1 MADRSH
7 LSIGEVLSLLQDD
20 FPDVTISKIR
30 FLESQ
35 GLLDPERTPSGYR
48 KFYEGDIERLRWI
61 LRHQRDHF
69 LPLKVIKDRLE
80 ESAARGLVVPPDE
93 PMSPAE
99 GAAAG
104 GDSTPQ
110 HMSSAPAVEGEAAEG
125 DDDFSPIPAAVRAR
139 PGRNLAGLPGA
150 EPAPITASVATAP
163 APTAPPPA
171 PPVSAPE
178 PTAVPEP
185 TPEPAPVAAARPAPV
200 GRPAPTMPRLPVPA
214 ETGDTP
220 LDGGVSGGS
229 FSAEELLAATGL
241 EPRDLADL
249 TRFGLVVGRTVG
261 GDTFYDEDALV
272 AARSAAGFVK
282 FGIEA
287 RHLRMYKVAAEREAG
302 FMEQVVM
309 PLLKQRNPTARQ
321 QAAETLGELAR
332 LGDLMR
338 AALLRTALRDHTEPR

>member
-69 LPLKVIKDRLE
+69 LPLKVMKDRLE
-80 ESAARGLVVPPDE
+80 EAATAGLVVPPDE
-93 PMSPAE
+93 P
-99 GAAAG
+99 
-104 GDSTPQ
+104 
-110 HMSSAPAVEGEAAEG
+110 
-125 DDDFSPIPAAVRAR
+125 PAAI
-139 PGRNLAGLPGA
+139 P
-150 EPAPITASVATAP
+150 
-163 APTAPPPA
+163 
-171 PPVSAPE
+171 
-178 PTAVPEP
+178 P
-185 TPEPAPVAAARPAPV
+185 TPPSLFEEPREDAPAPVADTAPAFTAAPVPEVAALIEAPVPAPTPTPASTPRPA
-200 GRPAPTMPRLPVPA
+200 RPAPTMPALPARPA
-214 ETGDTP
+214 VNP
-220 LDGGVSGGS
+220 LDPGPTGVS
-229 FSAEELLAATGL
+229 FTLEELSEASGL
-241 EPRDLADL
+241 TLRELGELSRY
-249 TRFGLVVGRTVG
+249 GLLVGHSMA
-261 GDTFYDEDALV
+261 GDTFYDGDALIV
-272 AARSAAGFVK
+272 ARTAAGFVR

-321 QAAETLGELAR
+321 QAADNLGELAS
-332 LGDLMR
+332 LGEQLR
-338 AALLRTALRDHTEPR
+338 SALLRAALRDHTDLR

>member
-69 LPLKVIKDRLE
+69 LPLKVMKDRLE
-80 ESAARGLVVPPDE
+80 DAAQAGLVVPPDE
-93 PMSPAE
+93 PL
-99 GAAAG
+99 AAPPT
-104 GDSTPQ
+104 STP
-110 HMSSAPAVEGEAAEG
+110 SLFEEA
-125 DDDFSPIPAAVRAR
+125 RAD
-139 PGRNLAGLPGA
+139 
-150 EPAPITASVATAP
+150 AP
-163 APTAPPPA
+163 APEPPRPTER
-171 PPVSAPE
+171 PPRE
-178 PTAVPEP
+178 
-185 TPEPAPVAAARPAPV
+185 PVAAASTAPASPARSA
-200 GRPAPTMPRLPVPA
+200 RPAPTMPALPVRP
-214 ETGDTP
+214 TVNP
-220 LDGGVSGGS
+220 LDAGPTGVSFTLAELADASGL
-229 FSAEELLAATGL
+229 SAAELEELA
-241 EPRDLADL
+241 
-249 TRFGLVVGRTVG
+249 RFGLLVGHTVA
-261 GDTFYDEDALV
+261 GDTFYDGDALIV
-272 AARSAAGFVK
+272 ARTAAGFVR

-321 QAAETLGELAR
+321 QAADNLGELAS
-332 LGDLMR
+332 LGEQLR
-338 AALLRTALRDHTEPR
+338 SALLRSALRDHTDLR

>member
-80 ESAARGLVVPPDE
+80 ESAAKGLVVPPDE
-93 PMSPAE
+93 P
-99 GAAAG
+99 
-104 GDSTPQ
+104 
-110 HMSSAPAVEGEAAEG
+110 AP
-125 DDDFSPIPAAVRAR
+125 
-139 PGRNLAGLPGA
+139 
-150 EPAPITASVATAP
+150 TSVAEADPSLFEPVDVPATRAPVAP
-163 APTAPPPA
+163 APAPA
-171 PPVSAPE
+171 LA
-178 PTAVPEP
+178 AAAAA
-185 TPEPAPVAAARPAPV
+185 APVAAAPVVVPDEDYEPVPLPERDKPARAARPAPAM
-200 GRPAPTMPRLPVPA
+200 PALPPLA
-214 ETGDTP
+214 DAPNP
-220 LDGGVSGGS
+220 LDPGPTGAS
-229 FSAEELLAATGL
+229 FSLEELATASGLDARALA
-241 EPRDLADL
+241 EL
-249 TRFGLVVGRTVG
+249 TRFGLLTGRTVG
-261 GDTFYDEDALV
+261 GDTFYDGDALV
-272 AARSAAGFVK
+272 VARTAAGFVQ

-309 PLLKQRNPTARQ
+309 PLLKQRNPTARR
-321 QAAETLGELAR
+321 QAADNLGELAR
-332 LGDLMR
+332 LGEQLR
-338 AALLRTALRDHTEPR
+338 SALLRGALRDHTDIR

>member
-80 ESAARGLVVPPDE
+80 ESAAKGLTVPPDE
-93 PMSPAE
+93 PTPPVREPTPSLFEEGGAPPAE
-99 GAAAG
+99 AA
-104 GDSTPQ
+104 
-110 HMSSAPAVEGEAAEG
+110 
-125 DDDFSPIPAAVRAR
+125 
-139 PGRNLAGLPGA
+139 
-150 EPAPITASVATAP
+150 
-163 APTAPPPA
+163 
-171 PPVSAPE
+171 APE
-178 PTAVPEP
+178 PTAAPTGEDDFAPIPVPGREP
-185 TPEPAPVAAARPAPV
+185 VRERPAPPPRPAS
-200 GRPAPTMPRLPVPA
+200 RPAPSLPPLPEAKAAAAA
-214 ETGDTP
+214 EGGQNP
-220 LDGGVSGGS
+220 LDAGPTAGS
-229 FSAEELLAATGL
+229 FSIDELAQASGL
-241 EPRDLADL
+241 DHRALGDL
-249 TRFGLVVGRTVG
+249 TRFGLLMGRTVG
-261 GDTFYDEDALV
+261 GDTFYDADAMVV
-272 AARSAAGFVK
+272 ARTAAGFLQ

-321 QAAETLGELAR
+321 QAADNLGEMAR
-332 LGDLMR
+332 LGEQ
-338 AALLRTALRDHTEPR
+338 LRTALLRAALKDHTDPGR